1 MDINIIGV
9 PLFYGCDKPGVD
21 LGPNTLRENGLVNIF
36 SKNHNVNDLGNIFIN
51 NVNTNDKFI
60 HSKKMKYLNE
70 IVDANELLANS
81 VWNSLKNDKFPLV
94 IGGDHAL
101 ALGSVAASGE
111 FYKDDYAVIWV
122 DAHGDL
128 NTENTTPSG
137 NVHGMPLAASMG
149 LGDNDLTS
157 IFSKSQKVSMKNVFI
172 LGARDLD
179 QGELDLIKSNNLNV
193 WTMKAIKE
201 KGLDACINEVL
212 DIINK
217 KNINNIHL
225 SFDIDS
231 IDPSFVPGTGTPV
244 DDGLTLEGGK
254 KIISSLFMTKKVKS
268 MDFVE
273 FNPLLDSNDTCLNS
287 CLSLLNTISNS
298 L

>member
-9 PLFYGCDKPGVD
+9 PLFYGCDKPGVE

-36 SKNHNVNDLGNIFIN
+36 SEKHNVSDLGNIHIN
-51 NVNTNDKFI
+51 NVHINDKFM

-70 IVDANELLANS
+70 IVNSTELLANS
-81 VWNSLKNDKFPLV
+81 VWSSLESNKFPLV

-128 NTENTTPSG
+128 NTELTTPSG

-149 LGDNDLTS
+149 IGYDSLTS
-157 IFSKSQKVSMKNVFI
+157 IFSKNIKVTMENVFI
-172 LGARDLD
+172 IGARDLD
-179 QGELDLIKSNNLNV
+179 EGELDLIKSNNLNV

-201 KGLDACINEVL
+201 KGLDTCLNEVL

-231 IDPSFVPGTGTPV
+231 IDPIFVPGTGTPV
-244 DDGLTLEGGK
+244 DDGLTLEGGE
-254 KIISSLFMTKKVKS
+254 KIIKSLLETKKVKS

-273 FNPLLDSNDTCLNS
+273 FNPLLDKDNTCLNS

>member
-1 MDINIIGV
+1 MNINIIGV
-9 PLFYGCDKPGVD
+9 PLFYGCDKPGVE
-21 LGPNTLRENGLVNIF
+21 LGPDTLRKNGLVDIF
-36 SKNHNVNDLGNIFIN
+36 SKKHNVNDLGNIIVN
-51 NVNTNDKFI
+51 NVHSKDKFI
-60 HSKKMKYLNE
+60 HNKKMKYLNE
-70 IVDANELLANS
+70 ILDSSELLAKS
-81 VWNSLKNDKFPLV
+81 VWDSLENDRFPLV

-128 NTENTTPSG
+128 NTETTTPSG

-149 LGDNDLTS
+149 IGYESLTS
-157 IFSKSQKVSMKNVFI
+157 IFSKNIKVSMENVFI
-172 LGARDLD
+172 IGARDLD
-179 QGELDLIKSNNLNV
+179 EGELDLIKANNLNV
-193 WTMKAIKE
+193 WTMDAIKE
-201 KGLDACINEVL
+201 KGLETCLKEVL
-212 DIINK
+212 ETINK

-244 DDGLTLEGGK
+244 DDGLTLEGGEKIIRSLLETK
-254 KIISSLFMTKKVKS
+254 KIRS

-273 FNPLLDSNDTCLNS
+273 FNPLLDLHNTCLNS
-287 CLSLLNTISNS
+287 CISLLNIISNS